1 MALTQKK
8 IEKGLKLFESL
19 GIFSIIFSF
28 QEKELVLVALSQEF
42 RKKLCF
48 TLNYRMLLAFLVLQ
62 HVLTVTGIILKRY
75 LGE

>member
-28 QEKELVLVALSQEF
+28 QEKELVLVALSQEM
-42 RKKLCF
+42 
-48 TLNYRMLLAFLVLQ
+48 T
-62 HVLTVTGIILKRY
+62 
-75 LGE
+75 